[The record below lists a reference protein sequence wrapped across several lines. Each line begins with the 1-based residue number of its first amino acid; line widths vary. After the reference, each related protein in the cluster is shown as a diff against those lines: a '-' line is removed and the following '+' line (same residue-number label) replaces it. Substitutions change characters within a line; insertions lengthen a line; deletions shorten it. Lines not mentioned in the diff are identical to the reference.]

1 MVAGSPVQ
9 KVRALFLHGSNA
21 LALALV
27 EDGRVGH
34 AQNGAAPEH
43 GIVLFCFPDHPRLL
57 HRVSLDALVGGPG
70 AAVQLPDA
78 VKPALFVRRIPPH
91 GKGLRVA
98 EIVPPP
104 DLPVSRDAERADH
117 MCPPLVVVVGR
128 VVLPLGEHLPGKA
141 VPIAVEQG
149 FLLRF
154 RQRSQRAQVA
164 RVIFQ
169 QSRVVK
175 HGAGDKDAGPPLH
188 DLPSVRSPGLYHLHH
203 PGAGRGRADEPCL
216 HPSVADAAGVGRG
229 PGVDPGIGAVWS
241 VSAQQVAVLFP
252 GEMGQLV
259 KADKVVGLALVVV
272 PVLGVVHAAKIDL
285 CPAGEGPAVGAAV
298 VPGFW
303 ENRLVIP
310 HGLVNELPQLGK
322 RLSDDEPPVVWDL
335 HLPQSLD
342 HQRVALSAACG
353 PAIKRF
359 VLGALHEPCL
369 GGLW

>member
-1 MVAGSPVQ
+1 
-9 KVRALFLHGSNA
+9 
-21 LALALV
+21 
-27 EDGRVGH
+27 
-34 AQNGAAPEH
+34 
-43 GIVLFCFPDHPRLL
+43 
-57 HRVSLDALVGGPG
+57 
-70 AAVQLPDA
+70 
-78 VKPALFVRRIPPH
+78 
-91 GKGLRVA
+91 
-98 EIVPPP
+98 
-104 DLPVSRDAERADH
+104 

-141 VPIAVEQG
+141 VPVAVEQG

-169 QSRVVK
+169 QGRVVK

-188 DLPSVRSPGLYHLHH
+188 DLPSVRGPGLYHLHH

-229 PGVDPGIGAVWS
+229 PGVDPGIGAVGS

-259 KADKVVGLALVVV
+259 KADKVVGLALIVVL
-272 PVLGVVHAAKIDL
+272 VLGVVQAAKIDL
-285 CPAGEGPAVGAAV
+285 CPAGEGPAVCAAV

-335 HLPQSLD
+335 HLPQGLD

-353 PAIKRF
+353 PAIQHF